1 MYGFKSRSTTLF
13 LEYLM
18 AEKLSKEEMMNLERP
33 LSKKV
38 RLLIDKGV
46 KIPNPLTVDIGEL
59 EYCKPMRFRVM
70 RSHQTKT
77 AS

>member
-1 MYGFKSRSTTLF
+1 MADKPNEREIVK
-13 LEYLM
+13 LE
-18 AEKLSKEEMMNLERP
+18 KP
-33 LSKKV
+33 LNKKV